1 MSNPVELFYLK
12 AGEMVW
18 YFDDISRRG
27 LIEEGIK
34 TITEFMLT
42 KPSRKQFDQHP
53 GIQRLLREVPELRAK
68 YQKHIRESVAF
79 DSHTPVA

>member
-12 AGEMVW
+12 QGEMVW

-27 LIEEGIK
+27 QIEAGLKQLQEFVK
-34 TITEFMLT
+34 TTS
-42 KPSRKQFDQHP
+42 SRQEFDQHP
-53 GIQRLLREVPELRAK
+53 GIQRILREVPELRAR
-68 YQKHIRESVAF
+68 YQKHIRETVAF